1 MSTFRGINNHMP
13 AGYRINRR
21 FTANDVTSFTEIDIR
36 SSSWAPNADLVKA
49 LGKETE
55 AAASAV
61 IKQVIV
67 TVDSG
72 TVEVADS
79 ASPGDQVYQAGTG
92 FGAKLLYNNTLERTK
107 FWLQTVAGAATY
119 EVEVLFDI
127 TD

>member
-1 MSTFRGINNHMP
+1 MSFRGRNNHMP

-21 FTANDVTSFTEIDIR
+21 FTANDVSSFTAINLRD
-36 SSSWAPNADLVKA
+36 SAWAPAADLVVA

-61 IKQVIV
+61 IKRIVV

-72 TVEVADS
+72 TVEIADS

-92 FGAKLLYNNTLERTK
+92 FGTEALYNNALERSQ
-107 FWLQTVAGAATY
+107 FWLRTVGGAATY